1 MPFDATVLTMFPDAF
16 PGPLGVSLIGTA
28 WREHGLWALETVDI
42 RTFSKDKRG
51 FLDDTPAGGGPGQVM
66 RADVIAL
73 ALDSVERR
81 GRPLLYMSARGRP
94 LIQARVRQWAQG
106 PGLIVLCGRFEGV
119 DQRVLD
125 ARGFEEIAVG
135 DAVLAGGEAAA
146 LVAIEACVRLVPG
159 VLGAAESLSEESF
172 EDGLLEHPQ
181 YTRPRTFEG
190 FDIPEVLL
198 GGNHAEVR
206 KWRQSQREQ
215 TTREQRPD
223 LWALQPA
230 NQQAKGD

>member
-1 MPFDATVLTMFPDAF
+1 MPFTATVLTMFPEAF

-28 WREHGLWALETVDI
+28 WREADLWRLETVDI
-42 RTFSKDKRG
+42 RGFSKDKRG

-66 RADVIAL
+66 RADVIAS
-73 ALDSVERR
+73 ALDSVEMA

-94 LIQARVRQWAQG
+94 LTQARVKQWAEA
-106 PGLIVLCGRFEGV
+106 PGIIVLCGRFEGV

-146 LVAIEACVRLVPG
+146 MVAIEATVRLIPG
-159 VLGAAESLSEESF
+159 VLGEAASLESESF

-181 YTRPRTFEG
+181 YTRPRSFEG
-190 FDIPEVLL
+190 LEIPEVLL
-198 GGNHAEVR
+198 SGDHR
-206 KWRQSQREQ
+206 KIA
-215 TTREQRPD
+215 EQRRR
-223 LWALQPA
+223 W
-230 NQQAKGD
+230 

>member
-1 MPFDATVLTMFPDAF
+1 MSFDATVLTMFPEAF

-28 WREHGLWALETVDI
+28 WREQGLWALETVDI
-42 RTFSKDKRG
+42 RAFSKDKRG

-66 RADVIAL
+66 RADVIAS

-81 GRPLLYMSARGRP
+81 GRPFLYMSARGRP
-94 LIQARVRQWAQG
+94 LTQARVKAWASG

-125 ARGFEEIAVG
+125 ARGFEEVAVG

-159 VLGAAESLSEESF
+159 VLGQAASLSEESF

-190 FDIPEVLL
+190 LDIPEVLL
-198 GGNHAEVR
+198 GGNHSEVR
-206 KWRQSQREQ
+206 KWRQAQREK

-223 LWALQPA
+223 LWARHPA

>member
-1 MPFDATVLTMFPDAF
+1 MSFDATVLTMFPEAF

-28 WREHGLWALETVDI
+28 WREQGLWTLETVDI
-42 RTFSKDKRG
+42 RAFSKDKRG

-66 RADVIAL
+66 RADVIAS

-81 GRPLLYMSARGRP
+81 ERPLLYMSARGRP
-94 LIQARVRQWAQG
+94 LTQARVSEWAQG

-119 DQRVLD
+119 DQRVIE
-125 ARGFEEIAVG
+125 ARGFEEVAVG

-159 VLGAAESLSEESF
+159 VLGQAESLSEESF

-190 FDIPEVLL
+190 LDIPEVLL

-206 KWRQSQREQ
+206 KWRQSQRER

-223 LWALQPA
+223 LWARRTA